1 MQKQKTDSRRLITQW
16 GERIENAKEKDSV
29 LSEYP
34 RPFMV
39 REGWQSLNGLWKYA
53 FCSKAEQKEEDSKG
67 RTLKFQTGKKK
78 KTETERTE
86 KDDMMFPKHFDG
98 EILVPFSPETR
109 LSGVERQL
117 KPESVLFYEREVFFS
132 PQIRERYR
140 EGYRILLHFGAVDQ
154 RCEIFVNGKNAGSH
168 SGGYLPFTRDIT
180 GFLKKE
186 QALKESGFKLGL
198 MVRDD
203 SDTSYHSVGKQT
215 LQPGGMYYQATS
227 GIWQA
232 VWLEAVPQ
240 VYIRDIVWD
249 TFYDEGAVSV
259 QAEMN
264 PNMQGRGNA
273 YEIALTFLNG
283 EYSTERFAATEKK
296 RFMLPGFQ
304 SWSPENPYLYRVRLD
319 LYEKG
324 KEAACDSVE
333 SYFAMRKCSIGT
345 DEKGIRRIFLNNR
358 PYMQAGLL
366 DQGYWPESMYTPP
379 SEEAMLFDIEK
390 MKALGFNML
399 RKHVKVEPQRWYY
412 HCDRLGM
419 LVWQDMINGGRK
431 NKGWYVTYLA
441 TLFQLLHIKATD
453 RHKFLLS
460 RQDAAGRKEYEQEL
474 AELARQMKKHPS
486 VVCMVPFNEGW
497 GQFATEKMTKLV
509 QTINS
514 GIIVDSASGWFDM
527 GCGDLKS
534 LHWYFFKLK
543 YKKEKKR
550 ALALTEFG
558 GYVQKIEGHVS
569 HEKEYGY
576 RIFHTKEEL
585 EAGYEE
591 LMRDAVLPAVKGGV
605 SATVYTQLSDVEEE
619 INGLFT
625 YDRAVLK
632 LEPALIKKWN
642 QKLKNVLQESSLP

>member
-1 MQKQKTDSRRLITQW
+1 MGRSVSYKNDEARAGKLQKQNMESGHLITQW
-16 GERIENAKEKDSV
+16 GEKIEKTTNKDSV
-29 LSEYP
+29 LAEYP

-39 REGWQSLNGLWKYA
+39 REAWQSLNGLWKYA
-53 FCSKAEQKEEDSKG
+53 LCD
-67 RTLKFQTGKKK
+67 
-78 KTETERTE
+78 KTEGKE
-86 KDDMMFPKHFDG
+86 KSDMPFPTHFDG

-117 KPESVLFYEREVFFS
+117 KPDGVLFYERKVSFS
-132 PQIRERYR
+132 PQILERYR
-140 EGYRILLHFGAVDQ
+140 EEYRILLHFGAVDQ
-154 RCEIFVNGKNAGSH
+154 RCEVIVDGRKAGSH

-180 GFLKKE
+180 GFLKRE
-186 QALKESGFKLGL
+186 QVLKAGGFKLVL
-198 MVRDD
+198 MVLDD

-215 LQPGGMYYQATS
+215 LKPGGMYYQATS
-227 GIWQA
+227 GIWQT
-232 VWLEAVPQ
+232 VWLEAVPK
-240 VYIRDIVWD
+240 VYIKDIAWD
-249 TFYDEGAVSV
+249 TFYDEGEVSV
-259 QAEMN
+259 QAELN
-264 PNMQGRGNA
+264 LGEQRKGNA
-273 YEIALTFLNG
+273 YAVRLTFLNG
-283 EYSTERFAATEKK
+283 EYGEERFAAAEKK
-296 RFMLPGFQ
+296 RFALPAFR

-324 KEAACDSVE
+324 KEEACDSVE

-345 DEKGIRRIFLNNR
+345 DERGIRRIFLNNKA
-358 PYMQAGLL
+358 YMQVGIL

-441 TLFQLLHIKATD
+441 TLFQLLRIQATD

-460 RQDAAGRKEYEQEL
+460 RQDAAGRREYEQEL
-474 AELARQMKKHPS
+474 AELTRQMKKHPS

-497 GQFATEKMTKLV
+497 GQFATAKMTNLV
-509 QTINS
+509 RGINPH
-514 GIIVDSASGWFDM
+514 IIVDSASGWFDM
-527 GCGDLKS
+527 GCGDVKS

-543 YKKEKKR
+543 YKREEKR

-558 GYVQKIEGHVS
+558 GYVQKIKGHVS

-585 EAGYEE
+585 EAGYEK
-591 LMRDAVLPAVKGGV
+591 LMRDTVLPAVKGGV

-619 INGLFT
+619 INGLYT

-632 LEPALIKKWN
+632 LDSDIVRKWN
-642 QKLKNVLQESSLP
+642 QWMRGQV

>member
-1 MQKQKTDSRRLITQW
+1 MKKQNIKSKHLITQW
-16 GERIENAKEKDSV
+16 GEKIEGTADKESV
-29 LSEYP
+29 LAEYP

-39 REGWQSLNGLWKYA
+39 REVWQSLNGLWKYA
-53 FCSKAEQKEEDSKG
+53 LCD
-67 RTLKFQTGKKK
+67 
-78 KTETERTE
+78 KTEWKE
-86 KDDMMFPKHFDG
+86 KSKIPFPRHYDG

-117 KPESVLFYEREVFFS
+117 KPDGVLFYERKVSFS
-132 PQIRERYR
+132 PQILERYR
-140 EGYRILLHFGAVDQ
+140 GEYRILLHFGAVDQ
-154 RCEIFVNGKNAGSH
+154 RCEIIVDGRKAGSH

-180 GFLKKE
+180 GFLKRE
-186 QALKESGFKLGL
+186 QVLKAGGFKLGL
-198 MVRDD
+198 MVLDA

-215 LQPGGMYYQATS
+215 LNPGGMYYQATS
-227 GIWQA
+227 GIWQT
-232 VWLEAVPQ
+232 VWLEAVPPI
-240 VYIRDIVWD
+240 YIRDIVWD
-249 TFYDEGAVSV
+249 TFYDEGEVSV
-259 QAEMN
+259 QAELN
-264 PNMQGRGNA
+264 FGEQRKGNA
-273 YEIALTFLNG
+273 YEVRLTFLNG
-283 EYSTERFAATEKK
+283 EYGEERFAAAEKK
-296 RFMLPGFQ
+296 RFVIPAFR
-304 SWSPENPYLYRVRLD
+304 SWSPENPYLYRVRID

-324 KEAACDSVE
+324 KKEACDSVE

-345 DEKGIRRIFLNNR
+345 DARGIRRIFLNNK
-358 PYMQAGLL
+358 PYMQVGIL

-419 LVWQDMINGGRK
+419 LVWQDMVNGGRK

-441 TLFQLLHIKATD
+441 TLFQLLRIQATD

-474 AELARQMKKHPS
+474 AELTRQMKKHPS

-497 GQFATEKMTKLV
+497 GQFATVKMTNLV
-509 QTINS
+509 KDMNQN
-514 GIIVDSASGWFDM
+514 IIVDSASGWFDM
-527 GCGDLKS
+527 GCGDVKS

-543 YKKEKKR
+543 YKREEKR

-558 GYVQKIEGHVS
+558 GYVQKIKEHVS

-576 RIFHTKEEL
+576 RIFRTKEEL
-585 EAGYEE
+585 EAGYEK
-591 LMRDAVLPAVKGGV
+591 LMRDTVLPAVKGGV

-619 INGLFT
+619 INGLYT

-632 LEPALIKKWN
+632 LDSDIVRKWN
-642 QKLKNVLQESSLP
+642 QRMRSQV

>member
-1 MQKQKTDSRRLITQW
+1 MQKQNTSPRRLITQW
-16 GERIENAKEKDSV
+16 GQKIEQTEEKDTV

-39 REGWQSLNGLWKYA
+39 RDNWQSLNGLWKYA
-53 FCSKAEQKEEDSKG
+53 LQNEEKRASSLGEKLREKIG
-67 RTLKFQTGKKK
+67 GKRK
-78 KTETERTE
+78 E
-86 KDDMMFPKHFDG
+86 KDGHELPKHYDG

-109 LSGVERQL
+109 LSGVEKQL
-117 KPESVLFYEREVFFS
+117 LPGGTLFYEKEIVFS
-132 PQIRERYR
+132 PQIMGCYQ

-154 RCEIFVNGKNAGSH
+154 RCEVFVDGRKAGSH

-180 GFLKKE
+180 GFLRKE
-186 QALKESGFKLGL
+186 EVSKAGGFKLRL
-198 MVRDD
+198 AVKDD
-203 SDTSYHSVGKQT
+203 SDTSFHSVGKQT
-215 LQPGGMYYQATS
+215 LKPGGMYYQATS
-227 GIWQA
+227 GIWQT

-240 VYIRDIVWD
+240 VYIRDISWD
-249 TFYDEGAVSV
+249 IFYDEGEAAVR
-259 QAEMN
+259 AELN
-264 PNMQGRGNA
+264 PDIQNRRND
-273 YEIALTFLNG
+273 YEIKLTFLNG
-283 EYSTERFAATEKK
+283 EYEAVRFSALEKK
-296 RFMLPGFQ
+296 RFALPDFK
-304 SWSPENPYLYRVRLD
+304 SWSPQMPYLYRVRLD

-324 KEAACDSVE
+324 KAAACDSVE

-345 DEKGIRRIFLNNR
+345 DEAGIRRIFLNNK
-358 PYMQAGLL
+358 PYIQVGIL

-379 SEEAMLFDIEK
+379 SEEAMLYDIEQ

-431 NKGWYVTYLA
+431 NKGLYVTYLA
-441 TLFQLLHIKATD
+441 TLFQLLHIEATD

-474 AELARQMKKHPS
+474 TELTRQMKKHPS

-497 GQFATEKMTKLV
+497 GQFETEKMTKLV
-509 QTINS
+509 QALNPNV
-514 GIIVDSASGWFDM
+514 IVDAASGWFDM

-534 LHWYFFKLK
+534 LHWYFFKLH
-543 YKKEKKR
+543 YKKEAKR

-558 GYVQKIEGHVS
+558 GYVQKIDGHVC

-576 RIFHTKEEL
+576 KIFHSKEEL
-585 EAGYEE
+585 EAGYEK
-591 LMRDAVLPAVKGGV
+591 LMRGTILPAVKGGV

-632 LEPALIKKWN
+632 LEPSLVKKWN
-642 QKLKNVLQESSLP
+642 QRLKKQV